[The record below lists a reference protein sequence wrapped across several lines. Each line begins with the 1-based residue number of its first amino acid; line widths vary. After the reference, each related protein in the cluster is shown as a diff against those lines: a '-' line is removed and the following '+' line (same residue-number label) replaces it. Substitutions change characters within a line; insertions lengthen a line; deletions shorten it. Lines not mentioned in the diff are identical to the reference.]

1 MEKIMSIAIS
11 VRLPDIIANKL
22 ASIAI
27 ETERTRSFVVQ
38 KAVEKYLDDFADLQV
53 ALDRLRDNSDPIIS
67 SNDMR
72 NSLGL

>member
-1 MEKIMSIAIS
+1 MSTAIS

-38 KAVEKYLDDFADLQV
+38 KAVETYLDDFADLQV
-53 ALDRLRDNSDPIIS
+53 ALDRLRDNSDPVIS

>member
-1 MEKIMSIAIS
+1 MSIAIS

-22 ASIAI
+22 ARIAI

-38 KAVEKYLDDFADLQV
+38 KAVETYLDDFADLQV
-53 ALDRLRDNSDPIIS
+53 ALDRLRDNSDPVVS